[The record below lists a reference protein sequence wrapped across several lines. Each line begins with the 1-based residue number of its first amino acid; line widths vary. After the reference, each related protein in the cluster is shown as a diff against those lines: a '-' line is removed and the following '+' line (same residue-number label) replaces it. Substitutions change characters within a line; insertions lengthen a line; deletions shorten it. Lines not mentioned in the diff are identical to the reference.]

1 VPFSL
6 LPAIDLTHGRLG
18 VFTPEGPM
26 QLRAFDGD
34 GVAAATAFR
43 DAGARWLHVVDMD
56 LAFTGEAGGVEAVR
70 AIAAL
75 EGVRVQAG
83 GGVRTAGQIEVLRG
97 AGAARVV
104 LSSGALGDEA
114 AVEAVLARAR
124 PGELVVGIE
133 VADGRIRSRGADP
146 VDLDLM
152 ATLGWL
158 RRAGAAS
165 FLITAVERV
174 GTVAGPDLG
183 VIRRVARR
191 GVETFAAG
199 GIASIEDLRSVRDSG
214 AVGAVIGRAAVEGRI
229 DLSAAFA
236 WAAA

>member
-18 VFTPEGPM
+18 VFTPEGPVP
-26 QLRAFDGD
+26 LAAFEGD
-34 GVAAATAFR
+34 ALAAAAMLR

-56 LAFTGEAGGVEAVR
+56 LAFTGETGGIETVR

-75 EGVRVQAG
+75 EGIRVQAS
-83 GGVRTAGQIEVLRG
+83 GGVRTGAQIEALRE

-104 LSSGALGDEA
+104 LSSGALGDEP
-114 AVEAVLARAR
+114 AVEDLLASAR

-133 VADGRIRSRGADP
+133 VADGRVRSRGIGS

-152 ATLGWL
+152 STLGWL

-165 FLITAVERV
+165 FLVTAVERV
-174 GTVAGPDLG
+174 GTVAGPDVD

-191 GVETFAAG
+191 GVETLAAG
-199 GIASIEDLRSVRDSG
+199 GIASIEDLRSVREAG
-214 AVGAVIGRAAVEGRI
+214 AVGAVIGRAALEGRI
-229 DLSAAFA
+229 DLRAAFA
-236 WAAA
+236 WAAL